1 MRFVRDYTRTVEG
14 PSGTGKQVEMEMSY
28 CIQYC
33 TIVIHCSE
41 SHHPDGTVNS
51 LGVKHTV
58 RHCSTILCGDRFLL
72 LAARLPYPP
81 ERTVV
86 RVVDALVKLA
96 GPLPRC
102 SVCEHSHTTACCGHI
117 AAAPLQLS
125 REESTAGVCVARV
138 RVSTARLPA
147 EQI

>member
-1 MRFVRDYTRTVEG
+1 M
-14 PSGTGKQVEMEMSY
+14 GKADAQRAVKVD
-28 CIQYC
+28 I
-33 TIVIHCSE
+33 E
-41 SHHPDGTVNS
+41 SI
-51 LGVKHTV
+51 
-58 RHCSTILCGDRFLL
+58 STEYRLNIDSISILL